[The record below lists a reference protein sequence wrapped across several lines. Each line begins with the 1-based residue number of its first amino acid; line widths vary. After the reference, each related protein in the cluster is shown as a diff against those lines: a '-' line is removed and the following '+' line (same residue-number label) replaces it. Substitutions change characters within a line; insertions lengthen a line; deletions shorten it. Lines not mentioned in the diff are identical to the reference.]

1 MTTVNTSQYAYIVEE
16 NLGLVYKVIKR
27 FKVNNFD
34 RDDLVQ
40 AGMMGLLRAAY
51 TFDMARGLK
60 FSTYAVPF
68 IIGAIKKEFKKL
80 HMVVSSKYYEEI
92 NRNISMNKPQDY
104 NPEDVLVATNMQTPM
119 IIAEELNNVG
129 GEYLNINKYFLNQT
143 ELKML
148 EYRLKGNYSQSQ
160 IAKLMNVSQSKVSR
174 TFQTI
179 KETIKNS

>member
-1 MTTVNTSQYAYIVEE
+1 MVNTSQYAYIVEE

-27 FKVNNFD
+27 FRVNHFD

-51 TFDMARGLK
+51 TFDIARGIK

-92 NRNISMNKPQDY
+92 NHNLSKNIPGDY
-104 NPEDVLVATNMQTPM
+104 NPEDVLVATNMQKT
-119 IIAEELNNVG
+119 IIVTEDVSNIS
-129 GEYLNINKYFLNQT
+129 GEYLNINKYFLDQT

-160 IAKLMNVSQSKVSR
+160 IAKLMNISQSKVSR
-174 TFQTI
+174 SFQII